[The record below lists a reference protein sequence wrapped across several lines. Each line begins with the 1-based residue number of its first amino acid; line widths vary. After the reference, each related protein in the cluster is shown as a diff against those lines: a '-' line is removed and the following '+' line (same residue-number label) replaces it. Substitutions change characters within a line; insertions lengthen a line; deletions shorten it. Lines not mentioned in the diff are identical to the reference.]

1 MNAVKRNGIIIAVI
15 LAVIILLFVDLD
27 RSNHQVTVMTS
38 IAVLMSILWITE
50 AIPLAA
56 TSLIPLILF
65 PIFGILNT
73 SEIAGSYINSIIF
86 LFIGGFMIA
95 LAMERW
101 GLHKRIALKIITVV
115 GGSPNSIIFGFMI
128 AACFLSMWVSN
139 TATILMMLPIALAII
154 SRMENQFGKE
164 ETHNFTLALLL
175 GVAYSCTIGGLG
187 TLVGTPPNL
196 VFVKTL
202 NILYPNAPEVSFSKW
217 MLMAFPIT
225 LILLLFTLFL
235 LTKILFKIDRAL
247 TVQKNFIKEQY
258 NKLGKF
264 TFEEAVVSVVFSITA
279 LLWIFRSDINIGVLK
294 IPGWSNLFG
303 QPEYINDG
311 TVAVTM
317 AFILF
322 LIPSQNKTTTILN
335 KDVFVNIPWSVVL
348 LFGGGFALAK
358 GFTSTG
364 LSQYIGYQ
372 LSGLSALP
380 HFVMIIII
388 AASISF
394 LTELTSNTA
403 TTQMILPILGSVSVA
418 IGLHP
423 MLLMLTATL
432 SASMAFMLPVATPP
446 NTIIFASGRIK
457 IYEMAKTGI
466 LLNILGIIVVS
477 IIVYSLGT
485 LIFDLGTMPAWAMI
499 DK

>member
-1 MNAVKRNGIIIAVI
+1 M
-15 LAVIILLFVDLD
+15 LLFVDLD
-27 RSNHQVTVMTS
+27 RSNHQVTIMTS

-65 PIFGILNT
+65 PLFGILKT
-73 SEIAGSYINSIIF
+73 SEIAESYINSIIF

-95 LAMERW
+95 IAMERW
-101 GLHKRIALKIITVV
+101 GLHKRIALKIITLV
-115 GGSPNSIIFGFMI
+115 GGSPNSIIFGFMM

-202 NILYPNAPEVSFSKW
+202 NILYPYAPEISFSKW

-225 LILLLFTLFL
+225 LILLLSTSFL
-235 LTKILFKIDRAL
+235 LTKILFKNDRSL
-247 TVQKNFIKEQY
+247 TVNNNFIKGEY
-258 NKLGKF
+258 NKLGRI
-264 TFEEAVVSVVFSITA
+264 TFEEAVVSVVFTITA
-279 LLWIFRSDINIGVLK
+279 LLWLLRSDINFGIFK
-294 IPGWSNLFG
+294 IPGWSDFFI
-303 QPEYINDG
+303 QPDFINDG
-311 TVAVTM
+311 TVAIAM

-322 LIPSQNKTTTILN
+322 LIPSRNKTTTLLN
-335 KDVFVNIPWSVVL
+335 KDVFVDIPWSVVL

-358 GFTSTG
+358 GFTSSG
-364 LSQYIGYQ
+364 LSLYIGNQ
-372 LSGLSALP
+372 LSGLSSLP
-380 HFVMIIII
+380 HLLMIIVI
-388 AASISF
+388 ATSISF

-403 TTQMILPILGSVSVA
+403 TTQMILPILASVSIA

-477 IIVYSLGT
+477 TIVYSLGI
-485 LIFDLGTMPAWAMI
+485 LIFDLGTMPPWAI
-499 DK
+499 AD

>member
-1 MNAVKRNGIIIAVI
+1 MNAVKKNGIITAVVFTI
-15 LAVIILLFVDLD
+15 FILLFVDLD
-27 RSNHQVTVMTS
+27 PSNYQVTIMAAV
-38 IAVLMSILWITE
+38 AVLMAILWITE

-56 TSLIPLILF
+56 TSLIPLILY
-65 PIFGILNT
+65 PVFGLLKS
-73 SEIAGSYINSIIF
+73 SEIASSYINSIIF

-95 LAMERW
+95 IAMERW
-101 GLHKRIALKIITVV
+101 GLHKRVALKLITVI
-115 GGSPNSIIFGFMI
+115 GGSPTSIIFGFMI
-128 AACFLSMWVSN
+128 AGCFLSMWVSN
-139 TATILMMLPIALAII
+139 TATALMMLPIALAII

-175 GVAYSCTIGGLG
+175 GVAYSCTVGGMG

-202 NILYPNAPEVSFSKW
+202 NILFPHAPEVSFSKW

-225 LILLLFTLFL
+225 LIMLIGIAIL
-235 LTKILFKIDRAL
+235 LTRVLFRIDRSL
-247 TVQKNFIKEQY
+247 SVDRNFIKEEY
-258 NKLGKF
+258 KKLGKI
-264 TFEEAVVSVVFSITA
+264 TFEETAVSIVFGLTA
-279 LLWIFRSDINIGVLK
+279 LLWIFRSDINFGIFK
-294 IPGWSNLFG
+294 IPGWSNLFT
-303 QPEYINDG
+303 QPDFVNDG
-311 TVAVTM
+311 TVAIAM

-322 LIPSQNKTTTILN
+322 LIPSRENTTTILN
-335 KDVFVNIPWSVVL
+335 RDVFVKIPWSVVL

-364 LSQYIGYQ
+364 LSLYIGNQ
-372 LSGLSALP
+372 LSGLSTLP
-380 HFVMIIII
+380 HFLMIVII

-403 TTQMILPILGSVSVA
+403 TSQMILPILASVSVA
-418 IGLHP
+418 IGLNP

-457 IYEMAKTGI
+457 IYEMAKTGV
-466 LLNILGIIVVS
+466 LLNILGIIIVS
-477 IIVYSLGT
+477 VIVYFLGI
-485 LIFDLGTMPAWAMI
+485 LLFDLGTMPAWAII
-499 DK
+499 D

>member
-1 MNAVKRNGIIIAVI
+1 MNAVKRYGIISAVA
-15 LAVIILLFVDLD
+15 LAALILLFVDLD
-27 RSNHQVTVMTS
+27 PSNSHVTIMTA
-38 IAVLMSILWITE
+38 IAVLMAVLWITE

-56 TSLIPLILF
+56 TSLIPFILF
-65 PIFGILNT
+65 PLLGILNA
-73 SEIAGSYINSIIF
+73 SDIAGSYINSIIF
-86 LFIGGFMIA
+86 LFVGGFMIA
-95 LAMERW
+95 IAMERW

-115 GGSPNSIIFGFMI
+115 GGSPNSIVFGFMI
-128 AACFLSMWVSN
+128 AGCFLSMWVSN
-139 TATILMMLPIALAII
+139 TATALMMLPIALAII
-154 SRMENQFGKE
+154 TRMENQFGKKD
-164 ETHNFTLALLL
+164 THKFTLALLL
-175 GVAYSCTIGGLG
+175 GIAYSCTLGGLG

-202 NILYPNAPEVSFSKW
+202 NILFPSAPEISFSKW

-225 LILLLFTLFL
+225 LIMLLTTSFL
-235 LTKILFKIDRAL
+235 LTKILFKIDKSL
-247 TVQKNFIKEQY
+247 TIDRNFIKEEY
-258 NKLGKF
+258 NKLGRF
-264 TFEEAVVSVVFSITA
+264 SFEEAAVSFVFATTA
-279 LLWIFRSDINIGVLK
+279 LLWIFRVDLNFGVLK
-294 IPGWSNLFG
+294 IPGWSNLFDH
-303 QPEYINDG
+303 PDYINDG
-311 TVAVTM
+311 TVAIAM

-322 LIPSQNKTTTILN
+322 LIPSRKDKTTILN
-335 KDVFVNIPWSVVL
+335 KDVFIKIPWSVVL
-348 LFGGGFALAK
+348 LFGGGFALAN

-364 LSQYIGYQ
+364 LSLYLGGQ
-372 LSGLSALP
+372 LSGLSTLP

-403 TTQMILPILGSVSVA
+403 TTQMILPILASVSIA

-466 LLNILGIIVVS
+466 LLNIIGIIVVS
-477 IIVYSLGT
+477 VIVYFLGI
-485 LIFDLGTMPAWAMI
+485 LIFDLGTMPVWAIM
-499 DK
+499 D

>member
-1 MNAVKRNGIIIAVI
+1 MNTVKRTGIITAVVIALLI
-15 LAVIILLFVDLD
+15 LFFVDLD
-27 RSNHQVTVMTS
+27 PSNYHVTIMSAV
-38 IAVLMSILWITE
+38 AVLMAILWITD

-65 PIFGILNT
+65 PLLGILNS

-95 LAMERW
+95 IAMERW
-101 GLHKRIALKIITVV
+101 GLHKRIALKIITVI
-115 GGSPNSIIFGFMI
+115 GGSPNSIVFGFMI
-128 AACFLSMWVSN
+128 ASCFLSMWVSN

-164 ETHNFTLALLL
+164 DTHKFTLALLL

-202 NILYPNAPEVSFSKW
+202 NILFPNAPEISFSKW

-225 LILLLFTLFL
+225 LIMLLSTSFL
-235 LTKILFKIDRAL
+235 LTKILFKIDRSL
-247 TVQKNFIKEQY
+247 TVDRNFIKEEY
-258 NKLGKF
+258 KKLGGF
-264 TFEEAVVSVVFSITA
+264 TFEEAAVSIVFTITA
-279 LLWIFRSDINIGVLK
+279 LLWIFRSDINFGIFK
-294 IPGWSNLFG
+294 IPGWSNLFVH
-303 QPEYINDG
+303 PDYINDG
-311 TVAVTM
+311 TVAIAM
-317 AFILF
+317 AFVLF
-322 LIPSQNKTTTILN
+322 LIPSRKEITTILN
-335 KDVFVNIPWSVVL
+335 KDVFVKIPWSVVL

-364 LSQYIGYQ
+364 LSLYIGNQ
-372 LSGLSALP
+372 LSGLSSFP
-380 HFVMIIII
+380 HLVMIIII

-403 TTQMILPILGSVSVA
+403 TTQMILPILASVSIA

-457 IYEMAKTGI
+457 IYEMVKTGI

-477 IIVYSLGT
+477 VIVYSLGI
-485 LIFDLGTMPAWAMI
+485 LIFDLGSMPTWARI
-499 DK
+499 D

>member
-1 MNAVKRNGIIIAVI
+1 MNAVKRSGLIAAI
-15 LAVIILLFVDLD
+15 LLSTIILLFVDLD
-27 RSNHQVTVMTS
+27 RSNHQVTIMTS

-65 PIFGILNT
+65 PLFGILKT

-95 LAMERW
+95 IAMERW
-101 GLHKRIALKIITVV
+101 GLHKRIALKIITIV

-154 SRMENQFGKE
+154 KRMENQFGKDQ
-164 ETHNFTLALLL
+164 THNFTLALLL

-202 NILYPNAPEVSFSKW
+202 NILYPNAPEISFSKW

-225 LILLLFTLFL
+225 LLLLLSTSFL
-235 LTKILFKIDRAL
+235 LTKILFKNDRSL
-247 TVQKNFIKEQY
+247 TVSSDFIKEEY
-258 NKLGKF
+258 NKLGRF
-264 TFEEAVVSVVFSITA
+264 TFEEIIVSVLFTITA
-279 LLWIFRSDINIGVLK
+279 LLWIFRSDINFGIFK
-294 IPGWSNLFG
+294 IPGWSNLFV
-303 QPEYINDG
+303 QPDYINDG

-322 LIPSQNKTTTILN
+322 LIPSRKMTTTILN

-364 LSQYIGYQ
+364 LSLYIGHQ
-372 LSGLSALP
+372 LSGLSSLP
-380 HFVMIIII
+380 HFLMIIII
-388 AASISF
+388 ATSISF

-403 TTQMILPILGSVSVA
+403 TTQMILPILASVSIA

-446 NTIIFASGRIK
+446 NTIIFASGRVK

-477 IIVYSLGT
+477 TFVYSLGV
-485 LIFDLGTMPAWAMI
+485 LIFDLGSMPSWAII
-499 DK
+499 D

>member
-1 MNAVKRNGIIIAVI
+1 MNAVKRNGIIIAVVI
-15 LAVIILLFVDLD
+15 AAIILLFVDLD
-27 RSNHQVTVMTS
+27 PSNYHVTIMAA
-38 IAVLMSILWITE
+38 IAVLMAILWITE

-56 TSLIPLILF
+56 TSLIPFILF
-65 PIFGILNT
+65 PVFGLLT
-73 SEIAGSYINSIIF
+73 SSEIAGSYINSIIF
-86 LFIGGFMIA
+86 LFVGGFMIA
-95 LAMERW
+95 IAMERW
-101 GLHKRIALKIITVV
+101 GLHKRIALKLITVI
-115 GGSPNSIIFGFMI
+115 GGSPTSIIFGFMI
-128 AACFLSMWVSN
+128 AGCFLSMWVSN
-139 TATILMMLPIALAII
+139 TATALMMLPIALAII

-164 ETHNFTLALLL
+164 DTRNFTLALLL

-202 NILYPNAPEVSFSKW
+202 NIIFPNAPEISFSKW

-225 LILLLFTLFL
+225 LIMLFITSFL
-235 LTKILFKIDRAL
+235 LTKILFKIDRSL
-247 TVQKNFIKEQY
+247 TVDRNFIKEEY
-258 NKLGKF
+258 IKLGEL
-264 TFEEAVVSVVFSITA
+264 TFEEAAVSIIFTVTA
-279 LLWIFRSDINIGVLK
+279 LLWIFRSDINFGIFT
-294 IPGWSNLFG
+294 IPGWSNLFAN
-303 QPEYINDG
+303 PDFINDG
-311 TVAVTM
+311 TVAITM

-322 LIPSQNKTTTILN
+322 LIPSREITTTILN
-335 KDVFVNIPWSVVL
+335 KDVFAKIPWSVVL

-364 LSQYIGYQ
+364 LSLYIGNQ
-372 LSGLSALP
+372 MSGLSTLP
-380 HFVMIIII
+380 HFLMIVII

-403 TTQMILPILGSVSVA
+403 TSQMILPILASVSVA

-466 LLNILGIIVVS
+466 LLNFEF
-477 IIVYSLGT
+477 YC
-485 LIFDLGTMPAWAMI
+485 LI
-499 DK
+499 

>member
-1 MNAVKRNGIIIAVI
+1 MNAVKRNGIITGVVIAA
-15 LAVIILLFVDLD
+15 LILLFVDLD
-27 RSNHQVTVMTS
+27 PSNYHVTIMAA
-38 IAVLMSILWITE
+38 IAVLMAILWITE

-56 TSLIPLILF
+56 TSLIPFILF
-65 PIFGILNT
+65 PVFGLLT
-73 SEIAGSYINSIIF
+73 SSEIAGSYINSIIF
-86 LFIGGFMIA
+86 LFVGGFMIA
-95 LAMERW
+95 IAMERW
-101 GLHKRIALKIITVV
+101 GLHKRIALKLISVI
-115 GGSPNSIIFGFMI
+115 GGSPTSIIFGFMI
-128 AACFLSMWVSN
+128 AGCFLSMWVSN
-139 TATILMMLPIALAII
+139 TATALMMLPIALAII

-164 ETHNFTLALLL
+164 DTRNFTLALLL

-202 NILYPNAPEVSFSKW
+202 NIIFPNAPEISFSKW

-225 LILLLFTLFL
+225 LIMLFITSFL
-235 LTKILFKIDRAL
+235 LTKILFKIDRSL
-247 TVQKNFIKEQY
+247 TVDRNFIKEEY
-258 NKLGKF
+258 KKLGEL
-264 TFEEAVVSVVFSITA
+264 TFEEAAVSIIFTVTA
-279 LLWIFRSDINIGVLK
+279 LLWIFRSDINFGIFT
-294 IPGWSNLFG
+294 IPGWSNLFAN
-303 QPEYINDG
+303 PDFINDG
-311 TVAVTM
+311 TVAITM

-322 LIPSQNKTTTILN
+322 LIPSREKTTTILN
-335 KDVFVNIPWSVVL
+335 KDVFAKIPWSVVL

-364 LSQYIGYQ
+364 LSLYIGNQ
-372 LSGLSALP
+372 MSGLSTLP
-380 HFVMIIII
+380 HFLMIVII

-403 TTQMILPILGSVSVA
+403 TSQMILPILASVSVA

-466 LLNILGIIVVS
+466 LLNIVGIIVVS
-477 IIVYSLGT
+477 VIVYFLGI
-485 LIFDLGTMPAWAMI
+485 LLFDLGTMPPWSRI
-499 DK
+499 D